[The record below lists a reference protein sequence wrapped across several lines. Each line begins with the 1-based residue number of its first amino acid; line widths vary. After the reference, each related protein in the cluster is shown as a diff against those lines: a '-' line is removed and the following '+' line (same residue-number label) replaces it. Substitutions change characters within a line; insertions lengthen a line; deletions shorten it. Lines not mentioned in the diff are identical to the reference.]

1 MSEDKINKLILIGLI
16 LLVGLGLPAGVL
28 IWFIKNVL
36 TPIGTIE
43 NIAWA
48 LDSSNPWVWVG
59 RLILIAIPGLAIA
72 AVIAWIKEKIRL

>member
-1 MSEDKINKLILIGLI
+1 MSEDEIKELILIGLV

-43 NIAWA
+43 SIAWA

-59 RLILIAIPGLAIA
+59 RLILIAIPMLASA
-72 AVIAWIKEKIRL
+72 AIIAWIKEKIGL

>member
-1 MSEDKINKLILIGLI
+1 MNKDEINRLFLIGLI
-16 LLVGLGLPAGVL
+16 LLVGLGLPAGIL

-43 NIAWA
+43 SIAWA

-72 AVIAWIKEKIRL
+72 AAIAWIREKIGL